1 MPERENL
8 VYILPSNKNLEKL
21 GAAAEE
27 AIRKELSQL
36 AEEKKACHPVKLDL
50 LYHVERRMIVPS
62 SMFVKKKCE
71 PNWTCEKIK

>member
-1 MPERENL
+1 MLESENL

-36 AEEKKACHPVKLDL
+36 AEEKKACHPVKLD
-50 LYHVERRMIVPS
+50 HVERRMIVPS
-62 SMFVKKKCE
+62 SMFIKKKYE
-71 PNWTCEKIK
+71 PNGTCEKIK